1 MKKVSI
7 VIGLSL
13 ALIALNSCKKDEC
26 HECHYEIVTN
36 GVESEV
42 ELGEKC
48 GSELEDLESN
58 GFKASDG
65 TTYEVHCHEH

>member
-13 ALIALNSCKKDEC
+13 GLMALNSCNKDEC
-26 HECHYEIVTN
+26 HECHYELVTN

-48 GSELEDLESN
+48 GSELEGLEAD
-58 GFKASDG
+58 GYTTADG
-65 TTYEVHCHEH
+65 TNYEVHCHEH